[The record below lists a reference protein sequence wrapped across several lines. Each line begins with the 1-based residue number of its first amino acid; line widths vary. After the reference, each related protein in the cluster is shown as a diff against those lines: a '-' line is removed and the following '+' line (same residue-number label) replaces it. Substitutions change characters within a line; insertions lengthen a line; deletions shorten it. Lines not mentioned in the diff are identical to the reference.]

1 MNRTT
6 SSQGSSWADSNYI
19 TDYYD
24 AITSGEVTVGEKV
37 RKAYKYLA
45 NKTQIDDGWHY
56 SPTRAKHAI
65 DFIERF
71 CRHSKGKLGGQRVQL
86 ELWEK
91 AFIASI
97 FGFIDDD
104 GLRQY
109 HQAILII
116 GKKNGKSLLASTIG
130 LYLMV
135 GDGEA
140 GADVYSVAT
149 TRDQAKIVWSEAKK
163 MVRKSPTLAK
173 KIHPTVAEMTAEF
186 NDSTFKPLASDSDSL
201 DGLNVHGA
209 LMDEVHAWKRGKE
222 LYDIIAD
229 GTSARDQPLILI
241 TTTAGTVR
249 EDIFDQKYEE
259 CERIINGYED
269 PDGYKDDRT
278 LPIIYE
284 LDKRAEWTEEEMWYK
299 ANPGLGTIKNLDTL
313 RRKVERAKE
322 DPKQVKNLCCKEFNI
337 RETTGESWLT
347 FEELYNPETHD
358 VDKLRPRYGIGGI
371 DLSSTTDLT
380 AAKIIY
386 MVKDDPTQ
394 QIYVESMYWIP
405 EDLLEEKVK
414 QDSIPYDLWRD
425 RGLLRTCPGNKINP
439 RVVTDWF
446 IEMRDEHDIW
456 IPYIGYDSWSST
468 YWVDEMRATF
478 GKESMIPVVQGYK
491 TFTIPMRTLGADL
504 AAKRINYNCN
514 PIDTWNF
521 ANVSYEEDK
530 NANIRPIK
538 SSRSTRRIDGF
549 MALLDAYV
557 VLQDR
562 RQEYEGII

>member
-1 MNRTT
+1 MAETNWIKEYY
-6 SSQGSSWADSNYI
+6 SQI
-19 TDYYD
+19 L
-24 AITSGEVTVGEKV
+24 SGEIVVSEKV
-37 RKAYKYLA
+37 RKVYKHLSERC
-45 NKTQIDDGWHY
+45 DVHDEWHY
-56 SPTRAKHAI
+56 DQSRAQHAI

-71 CRHSKGKLGGQRVQL
+71 CRHSKGKQGGQRIQL

-91 AFIASI
+91 AFISSI

-109 HQAILII
+109 QQAMLIV
-116 GKKNGKSLLASTIG
+116 GRKNGKSLLASAIG
-130 LYLMV
+130 LYMMV
-135 GDGEA
+135 ADGEA

-149 TRDQAKIVWSEAKK
+149 TRDQAKVVWSEAKK
-163 MVRKSPTLAK
+163 MVRKSPTLLK
-173 KIHPTVAEMTAEF
+173 KIRTTIGEMTADF

-201 DGLNVHGA
+201 DGLNVHCA
-209 LMDEVHAWKRGKE
+209 LMDELHAWRRGSE
-222 LYDIIAD
+222 LYNVIAD
-229 GTSARDQPLILI
+229 GTSARDEPLILI

-249 EDIFDQKYEE
+249 EDIYDAKYEE
-259 CERIINGYED
+259 AERIINGYED
-269 PDGYKDDRT
+269 PDGYRDDRT